1 MATDPGAADFA
12 ARLLAWFD
20 RHGRHDL
27 PWQQPRSPYRVWL
40 SEIMLQQTRV
50 ETVVPYFERFTSA
63 FPDLASLAQAPL
75 DAVLHLWTG
84 LGYYARARNL
94 HRAAQLVVERHGGEL
109 PAELDALTALPGIGR
124 STAGAILA
132 MAWGRRAPILDG
144 NVKRVLARHGA
155 VAGWPGETGVAR
167 RLWALADRH
176 TPTRR
181 VADYTQ
187 AIMDLGA
194 TLCTRARPACARCP
208 VADDCQARREDA
220 VSRFPGRKPATTIP
234 VRRRLWLVLRNTRG
248 EVLLER
254 RPPSGIWGGLWCFPE
269 CSPAE
274 DESAASAAVCAALDC
289 RVLAVHRGPA
299 GRHVFTH
306 FKLDYQVL
314 EIAVAASDAVADRAA
329 RRWVDPAVPGTLGLP
344 TPVRDLLSA
353 LPPQRHPQPSA
364 TEYTEAALPNRRS

>member
-1 MATDPGAADFA
+1 MATDPGATEFA

-27 PWQQPRSPYRVWL
+27 PWQRPRSPYRVWL

-155 VAGWPGETGVAR
+155 VAGWPGDAGVAR
-167 RLWALADRH
+167 RLWAMADRH
-176 TPTRR
+176 T
-181 VADYTQ
+181 
-187 AIMDLGA
+187 
-194 TLCTRARPACARCP
+194 
-208 VADDCQARREDA
+208 
-220 VSRFPGRKPATTIP
+220 
-234 VRRRLWLVLRNTRG
+234 
-248 EVLLER
+248 
-254 RPPSGIWGGLWCFPE
+254 
-269 CSPAE
+269 
-274 DESAASAAVCAALDC
+274 
-289 RVLAVHRGPA
+289 
-299 GRHVFTH
+299 
-306 FKLDYQVL
+306 
-314 EIAVAASDAVADRAA
+314 
-329 RRWVDPAVPGTLGLP
+329 
-344 TPVRDLLSA
+344 
-353 LPPQRHPQPSA
+353 
-364 TEYTEAALPNRRS
+364 